1 LSLEYAASTLKS
13 TSLAIA
19 LMNDRVGIEEALDL
33 SRLEE
38 NFQQTLYGIVR
49 IKGETKNPSLTF
61 RLKEIM
67 I

>member
-1 LSLEYAASTLKS
+1 MSLEYAASTLKS

-49 IKGETKNPSLTF
+49 ITWKKTEN
-61 RLKEIM
+61 LKVFIG
-67 I
+67 